1 MDVVLPRELA
11 YSPSLPALPECTS
24 IEIVSAPVN
33 GSTFGAGQLI
43 QFDLVSK
50 GYLDPSS
57 LYIRYTYTIAGGTG
71 NATIRGTP
79 VYSFFQKFETI
90 IGSSVVESINDYN
103 QVCNMWTQLQL
114 DVAMKYG
121 NATAYGW
128 LNADGTFGSFDGR
141 ACGSATETNSL
152 AAPLPCMFT
161 LAEKLIPIG
170 MMPNCRLQLTTESC
184 ANMFFAGATLPTSY
198 TLKNVELCYTMI
210 DFNHQVNDIV
220 QNMGDKFYIKSTSFQ
235 SMSQYL
241 PVGSS
246 GTNDLIFNC
255 RLASIKS
262 LFTHFCDGS
271 ATRALNGKF
280 ESIDITNKAGEMVYS
295 IAGVQYPSRPLSTLN
310 NKSGFIME
318 LKKAVGALHK
328 DGYNFSINADEF
340 SFLDSGLA
348 TTATSQAISGK
359 FWFGVNCEKLSSSNV
374 LLSGVSTQS
383 SPITLRVALP
393 AALVGGYNVVL
404 NALYDCLLEI
414 DPHNKQC
421 TVKQ

>member
-1 MDVVLPRELA
+1 MDIVLPRELA

-24 IEIVSAPVN
+24 IEIVASPVN

-57 LYIRYTYTIAGGTG
+57 LYLRYTYTIAGGTG
-71 NATIRGTP
+71 SATIRGTP

-90 IGSSVVESINDYN
+90 VGSSIVESINDYN
-103 QVCNMWTQLQL
+103 QVCNMWTQLQMN
-114 DVAMKYG
+114 VADKYG
-121 NATAYGW
+121 IASSYGW
-128 LNADGTFGSFDGR
+128 NNTDLAWGLFDGR
-141 ACGSATETNSL
+141 ACSSATETGSF
-152 AAPLPCMFT
+152 AAPIPCMFS
-161 LAEKLIPIG
+161 LAEKLIPLG

-210 DFNHQVNDIV
+210 DFTHQVNDIV
-220 QNMGDKFYIKSTSFQ
+220 QNMGDIFYIKSTSFQ

-246 GTNDLIFNC
+246 GTNDLIYNC

-271 ATRALNGKF
+271 STRSVNGKF

-295 IAGVQYPSRPLSTLN
+295 VAGVQYPSRPLSTLN

-328 DGYNFSINADEF
+328 NNFSFSINADEF
-340 SFLDSGLA
+340 NVLDSALA
-348 TTATSQAISGK
+348 GTPTTQGNSSK

-374 LLSGVSTQS
+374 LLSGISTQS
-383 SPITLRVALP
+383 SPITLRLSLP
-393 AALVGGYNVVL
+393 NALVGGYSVVL
-404 NALYDCLLEI
+404 NALYDCLIEI